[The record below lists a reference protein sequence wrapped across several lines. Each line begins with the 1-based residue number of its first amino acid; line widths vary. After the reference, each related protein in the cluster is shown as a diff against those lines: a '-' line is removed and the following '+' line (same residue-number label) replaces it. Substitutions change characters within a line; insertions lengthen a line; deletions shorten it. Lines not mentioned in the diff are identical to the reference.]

1 VTIRNWLASD
11 HARQRLQHRALAAM
25 TAAIAFAVTPS
36 TAAAA
41 STPAP
46 APASTVWLCR
56 PGLAHNP
63 CATNLTATVVSANG
77 SRSVQH
83 ATPASNPPIGCFYVY
98 PTVSAQATTN
108 ADLTIDAEET
118 AIAENQAS
126 RFSSA
131 CRVFAPM
138 YRQVTL
144 HAINTGTAIQAGAAA
159 VAYTSL
165 LASWQDYLAHD
176 NHGRGVVFIGHSQ
189 GAALLIALLRREI
202 DPNPTLRRRVVSAL
216 LLGGNVT
223 VAAGRDVGGDFQNLP
238 ACHATNQ
245 TGCVVAYSSFDHTPP
260 ADSLFGRVGQGVS
273 TLAPGSTSGALQ
285 VLCVNPASLTGGSGD
300 LEPYFSTKPFPGPLG
315 QYDHP
320 QATLPTPWVTFPKL
334 YTSQREQSGGATWL
348 QINAIGG
355 SGDARPRITDAL
367 GPTWGLHLGDV
378 NLALGNLVSLV
389 QRQGAAYHR

>member
-1 VTIRNWLASD
+1 LRHSV
-11 HARQRLQHRALAAM
+11 LAAI
-25 TAAIAFAVTPS
+25 TAAIAFAVTPG

-41 STPAP
+41 PTH

-63 CATNLTATVVSANG
+63 CATNLTATIVSTNG

-83 ATPASNPPIGCFYVY
+83 AAPATNPRVDCFYVY

-118 AIAENQAS
+118 AIAENQAA

-138 YRQVTL
+138 YRQLTL
-144 HAINTGTAIQAGAAA
+144 HAISTGTATQPGAAA
-159 VAYTSL
+159 IAYTSV
-165 LASWQDYLAHD
+165 LADWQDYLAHD

-189 GAALLIALLRREI
+189 GAALLRALLRREI
-202 DPNPTLRRRVVSAL
+202 DPNPTLRRRVVSAV

-223 VAAGRDVGGDFQNLP
+223 VAAGRDIGGDFQNLP
-238 ACHATNQ
+238 ACHATSQ
-245 TGCVVAYSSFDHTPP
+245 TGCVVAYSTFDHTPP

-273 TLAPGSTSGALQ
+273 TLVPGQDSAALQ
-285 VLCVNPASLTGGSGD
+285 VLCVNPASITGGSGD
-300 LEPYFSTKPFPGPLG
+300 LEPYFSTEPFHGPLG
-315 QYDHP
+315 QYDHSP
-320 QATLPTPWVTFPKL
+320 ATLPTPWVTFPKL
-334 YTSQREQSGGATWL
+334 YSSQCEHSGGATWL
-348 QINAIGG
+348 QINDIGG
-355 SGDARPRITDAL
+355 TGDARPRVTDAL

-389 QRQGAAYHR
+389 QHQGAAYHR

>member
-1 VTIRNWLASD
+1 MGRLLRLPD
-11 HARQRLQHRALAAM
+11 FRQ
-25 TAAIAFAVTPS
+25 F
-36 TAAAA
+36 A
-41 STPAP
+41 ST
-46 APASTVWLCR
+46 TR
-56 PGLAHNP
+56 
-63 CATNLTATVVSANG
+63 AN
-77 SRSVQH
+77 
-83 ATPASNPPIGCFYVY
+83 
-98 PTVSAQATTN
+98 
-108 ADLTIDAEET
+108 
-118 AIAENQAS
+118 
-126 RFSSA
+126 
-131 CRVFAPM
+131 
-138 YRQVTL
+138 
-144 HAINTGTAIQAGAAA
+144 
-159 VAYTSL
+159 
-165 LASWQDYLAHD
+165 HD
-176 NHGRGVVFIGHSQ
+176 NGISFLLTGRIVTF
-189 GAALLIALLRREI
+189 

-260 ADSLFGRVGQGVS
+260 AASLFGRVGGAVS

-300 LEPYFSTKPFPGPLG
+300 LVPYFSTKPFPGPLG